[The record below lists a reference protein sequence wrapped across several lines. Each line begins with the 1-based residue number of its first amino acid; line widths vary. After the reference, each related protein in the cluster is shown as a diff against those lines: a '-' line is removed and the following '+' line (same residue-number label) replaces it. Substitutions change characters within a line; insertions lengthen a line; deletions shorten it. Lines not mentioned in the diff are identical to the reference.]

1 MKEKA
6 IYFSFPSWHEKKI
19 CFKKL
24 KCIPLSEYTDEVH
37 VENIAGEEIL
47 ELIMQHIRFLTCFTL
62 QGLQDSELI
71 IMKYKKNCYFL
82 SHERKDIISSK
93 WPL

>member
-6 IYFSFPSWHEKKI
+6 IYFSFPSWHE
-19 CFKKL
+19 KKL

-47 ELIMQHIRFLTCFTL
+47 ELIMQLYKVSNMLHLT
-62 QGLQDSELI
+62 GLTGFWINNNEIQKELLFFEPW
-71 IMKYKKNCYFL
+71 K
-82 SHERKDIISSK
+82 ERYHQ
-93 WPL
+93 

>member
-1 MKEKA
+1 MTFNPVF
-6 IYFSFPSWHEKKI
+6 YNPNPLSFFLNNERKGHILFLSFLTRKKI

-47 ELIMQHIRFLTCFTL
+47 ELIMQLYKVSNMLHLT
-62 QGLQDSELI
+62 GLTG
-71 IMKYKKNCYFL
+71 F
-82 SHERKDIISSK
+82 
-93 WPL
+93 